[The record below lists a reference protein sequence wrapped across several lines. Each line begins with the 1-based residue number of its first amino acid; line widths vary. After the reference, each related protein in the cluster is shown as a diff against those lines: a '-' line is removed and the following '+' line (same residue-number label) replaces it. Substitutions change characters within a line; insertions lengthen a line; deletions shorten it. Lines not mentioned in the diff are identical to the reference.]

1 MQKISRSDAKEQGL
15 TRYFTGKPCKHG
27 HVVDRMVSSGAC
39 MACKGARNKE
49 WNGKNRDKESARS
62 AEWVRNNPD
71 KRKINQDRYAAN
83 NRELQRERQ
92 RTYRANNPD
101 KIKAKN
107 ARWLAANRERL
118 AQMNA
123 DWYRENRD
131 KVSARDMRRRA
142 GFSLAKVDWDDE
154 LTSLVVIEAANL
166 AILRESATGFKWH
179 IDHMVPIKC
188 RKASGLHVWSNL
200 QVIPGSMNASKNNK
214 FILTAPGEWIR
225 AL

>member
-1 MQKISRSDAKEQGL
+1 
-15 TRYFTGKPCKHG
+15 
-27 HVVDRMVSSGAC
+27 
-39 MACKGARNKE
+39 MACHMARKKKWEQDNPEKRAASEAARRAKNPEARRAIQSRHRQNNRERIAESQRKYRARNK
-49 WNGKNRDKESARS
+49 
-62 AEWVRNNPD
+62 
-71 KRKINQDRYAAN
+71 
-83 NRELQRERQ
+83 
-92 RTYRANNPD
+92 D

-107 ARWLAANRERL
+107 DRWLAANRERL

-123 DWYRENRD
+123 EWYRENRD

-142 GFSLAKVDWDDE
+142 SFSLAKVDWDEE
-154 LTSLVVIEAANL
+154 LTSLVVIEAAHL

-200 QVIPGSMNASKNNK
+200 QVIPASTNAWKSNK
-214 FILTAPGEWIR
+214 FVLTEPGEWIR